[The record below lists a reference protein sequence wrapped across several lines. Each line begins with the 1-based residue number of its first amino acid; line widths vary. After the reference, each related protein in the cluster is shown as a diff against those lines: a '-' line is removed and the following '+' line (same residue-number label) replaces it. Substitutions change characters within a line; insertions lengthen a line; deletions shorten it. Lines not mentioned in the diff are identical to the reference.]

1 MAAPNILRR
10 SDVRISQDW
19 RATAPVTGET
29 SYAMPLAALPI
40 GGDERSGTFGQR
52 VNGTAI
58 QAAPQLP
65 VATVPNAVAISE
77 GGTTRGPNTPTG
89 AAEPQIDLDALVEKT
104 WQKLLR
110 KLTIERE
117 RRGYTR
123 WA

>member
-1 MAAPNILRR
+1 
-10 SDVRISQDW
+10 
-19 RATAPVTGET
+19 
-29 SYAMPLAALPI
+29 MPLAALTI
-40 GGDERSGTFGQR
+40 GGEERGRTVGQR

-58 QAAPQLP
+58 QTAPQLP

-77 GGTTRGPNTPTG
+77 GGTTRSPNSQTD
-89 AAEPQIDLDALVEKT
+89 AAKPQVDLDTLVEKT

-123 WA
+123 WG